1 MTRGQLDKA
10 AAGGL
15 AIFDFRYSIF
25 KWCAL
30 VVRRVVQSTIGNRQ
44 SAIVIM
50 LLVSGCASSP
60 PPIPHSEPLTVLEVK
75 NLAGV
80 PLKFPSMYFGDA
92 LGAAE
97 ALQVE
102 KLDLLLL
109 VRAGLLSE
117 LSRRGYGARLEGGAR
132 YEIHGAFTRL
142 DLDRLRSTG
151 MIRLGLAVLIV
162 DAQAGVEVGRG
173 EVTREYRLLD
183 VAPDEGGALGQSR
196 FVERRIKAFV
206 EALALDALNDAGLD

>member
-1 MTRGQLDKA
+1 LTKRPLEGWRFST
-10 AAGGL
+10 
-15 AIFDFRYSIF
+15 FDFRFSNGAHWSCVELF
-25 KWCAL
+25 
-30 VVRRVVQSTIGNRQ
+30 NRQ
-44 SAIVIM
+44 SANDNRQF
-50 LLVSGCASSP
+50 SSRCLSP
-60 PPIPHSEPLTVLEVK
+60 VV
-75 NLAGV
+75 
-80 PLKFPSMYFGDA
+80 FP
-92 LGAAE
+92 
-97 ALQVE
+97 
-102 KLDLLLL
+102 
-109 VRAGLLSE
+109 
-117 LSRRGYGARLEGGAR
+117 RRRPQDAR

-196 FVERRIKAFV
+196 FVERRIKAFI